1 MTSLSPHRV
10 LLALFLAISAPLSA
24 QDLLENLTSNINIEG
39 LETTFDPVTG
49 IASATGNV
57 QIDYGDTQIMSGR
70 ADYNANTGD
79 VMASENVTVWKGGT
93 TYKSDSIV
101 YNIKTGELTGNNIR
115 SSLAKGSGTLVYE
128 TDKFE
133 TQTKFIERIDGD
145 NAYITTHD
153 VQDPNYKVR
162 AKQIT
167 IYPDDRIVMKKV
179 TVYAGDTPILW
190 FPYISQ
196 PMDDEVGYTF
206 SPGWASNWG
215 AYLLNQYGIMYGDHT
230 LAKYKFD
237 LRSSRGVAGGV
248 DLISMRHRWN
258 QENFGTLKLYY
269 AQDSDPTLTQ
279 TGSRTEEL
287 QRQNLSEGRYK
298 VNFAHRIYIPGPEES
313 TWYLD
318 FDINKLSDEFFYQ
331 DFFFQEFRSNREPDN
346 QISLVHTADR
356 YTATLMGRFQLNDF
370 YRTATRL
377 PELAF
382 DFIRQPIFDTGLFY
396 QGNTTGGIY
405 QEQFSN
411 LEIEETRRLI
421 REGEDYLK
429 QQGSLTN
436 ANGELSASVQPG
448 LLIDPVS
455 GLPVANTP
463 SSQSAFRRVLGLDP
477 QSLVAGNEV
486 QQALDIL
493 RSRLQEPGFTRVHS
507 YHEFLY
513 PKTFFGWLNVVP
525 RIGGGVTQYGDMEG
539 SAGMSS
545 HTKSL
550 FSAGMDVSFK
560 LSKTWDDVQNKT
572 LGLDGL
578 RHVFQPYM
586 NYSYLDAE
594 VPVGF
599 QAIDRLAPTTR
610 PRSLDVP
617 LYTAIDDLRSWNIA
631 RVGMRNVL
639 QTKRDYQTAE
649 NGTFREATE
658 QAVQSYSYAG
668 LNTYM
673 DVFMDDPEFDRDASN
688 LYNEFFWRPVPWLNL
703 WADTQLP
710 IVTSPD
716 NFTEVNHGFTW
727 LPTKTLSLTL
737 GQQFINDHPLFQD
750 SNLIYSRIYTRMNE
764 NWGFS
769 MNHVYEM
776 DDSTLE
782 FQSYSVH
789 RDLSSWSASI
799 GAMVRDNRNGES
811 DFGLLFSLTLKDFPQ
826 VSIPLDMD
834 PNPTG
839 RGGRF

>member
-1 MTSLSPHRV
+1 MTSSHCHRA
-10 LLALFLAISAPLSA
+10 LLALLLVIGAPLGA
-24 QDLLENLTSNINIEG
+24 QDLLQNLTSNINIEG

-57 QIDYGDTQIMSGR
+57 RIDYGDTQIMAGR

-79 VMASENVTVWKGGT
+79 VMAREDVTVWKAGI

-101 YNIKTGELTGNNIR
+101 YNVKTGDLTGNNIR
-115 SSLAKGSGTLVYE
+115 SSVAKGSGTLLYT
-128 TDKFE
+128 TDRFE
-133 TQTKFIERIDGD
+133 TETKFIERIDGD
-145 NAYITTHD
+145 NAFITTHD
-153 VQDPNYKVR
+153 LADPNYKIR
-162 AKQIT
+162 AKEMT

-179 TVYAGDTPILW
+179 TVYAGDTPVLW

-196 PMDDEVGYTF
+196 PLDDEVGYTF

-215 AYLLNQYGIMYGDHT
+215 AFLLNQYGVMYGDHT
-230 LAKYKFD
+230 LAKYKLD

-269 AQDSDPTLTQ
+269 AQDSDPTLTR
-279 TGSRTEEL
+279 TGSNSESADR
-287 QRQNLSEGRYK
+287 LSLDSGRYRI
-298 VNFAHRIYIPGPEES
+298 NFAHRIYIPGPEAS

-318 FDINKLSDEFFYQ
+318 FDVNKLSDEYFYQ
-331 DFFFQEFRSNREPDN
+331 DFFFEEFRSNREPDN
-346 QISLVHTADR
+346 QISLVHTDDR
-356 YTATLMGRFQLNDF
+356 YTATLMTRFQLNDF

-405 QEQFSN
+405 QEKFSS
-411 LEIEETRRLI
+411 IEADETRRLI
-421 REGEDYLK
+421 AEGE
-429 QQGSLTN
+429 
-436 ANGELSASVQPG
+436 EFLSSEGA
-448 LLIDPVS
+448 IDPIS
-455 GLPVANTP
+455 GLPQQSP

-477 QSLVAGNEV
+477 ETIVATNEV

-525 RIGGGVTQYGDMEG
+525 RIGGGVTHYGDIEG
-539 SAGMSS
+539 VEGMSNE
-545 HTKSL
+545 TKSL
-550 FSAGMDVSFK
+550 FSAGVDVSFK
-560 LSKTWDDVQNKT
+560 LSKTWDDVQSKT

-578 RHVFQPYM
+578 RHVFQPYL

-594 VPVGF
+594 VPEGF
-599 QAIDRLAPTTR
+599 PAIDRLAPTTR

-617 LYTAIDDLRSWNIA
+617 LFTAIDDLRSWNIA

-639 QTKRDYQTAE
+639 QTKRDYQSVE

-658 QAVQSYSYAG
+658 QSVQTYTWAG
-668 LNTYM
+668 LNTYA
-673 DVFMDDPEFDRDASN
+673 DVFMEDPELNRDLSN
-688 LYNEFFWRPVPWLNL
+688 LYNELFWRPVPWLSL

-710 IVTSPD
+710 IGGGDD
-716 NFTEVNHGFTW
+716 NFTEINHGFTW
-727 LPTKTLSLTL
+727 LPTKTVSLTL

-750 SNLIYSRIYTRMNE
+750 SNLIFSRLYTRVNE

-776 DDSTLE
+776 DDATLE

-799 GAMVRDNRNGES
+799 GAMVRDNRNGVS